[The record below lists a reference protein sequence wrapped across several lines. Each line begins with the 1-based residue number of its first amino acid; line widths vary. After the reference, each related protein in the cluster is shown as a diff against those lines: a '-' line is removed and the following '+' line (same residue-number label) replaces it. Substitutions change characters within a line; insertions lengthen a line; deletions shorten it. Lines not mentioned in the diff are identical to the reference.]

1 MKKKKCSRSSGIGGQ
16 AVLEGVMM
24 RNKDDYAVA
33 VRKPNGEIEVEVDVF
48 HGCMHGSRLTR
59 MPFIRGV
66 FNFID
71 SLRLGMRT
79 LNYSASF
86 YEDDET
92 GETKLDKA
100 LDKVSGGRGEG
111 ILMAVTTVFSV
122 VIAVGVF
129 ILLPYF
135 ITSLLNEYVRNASLL
150 AIIEGAIRILIFL
163 AYVVGISLMK
173 DIHRLYQYH
182 GAEHKC
188 INCIEKGRPLTV
200 HNVMRS
206 SRIHKRCGTSFLFF
220 VMFVSIILFFFIR
233 VENPAVKILL
243 RIALIPVIAGISYE
257 IIRLAGR
264 TDNIFVRIISAPG
277 MMLQRLTTKEPDE
290 SMVEV
295 AMKSVEAVFDWK
307 VYIENTFGYEIDE
320 SWMVDEPYT
329 DEEDAENESEKEK

>member
-1 MKKKKCSRSSGIGGQ
+1 MKKNKVNRSSGIGGQ

-33 VRKPNGEIEVEVDVF
+33 VRKPDGEIEVEVDVF
-48 HGCMHGSRLTR
+48 HGCLHGSKVTKI
-59 MPFIRGV
+59 PFIRGV

-71 SLRLGMRT
+71 SLRIGMKT

-86 YEDDET
+86 YEDGDAKET
-92 GETKLDKA
+92 ALDKA
-100 LDKVSGGRGEG
+100 LDKVSGGRGES
-111 ILMAVTTVFSV
+111 ILMGITMVFSV
-122 VIAVGVF
+122 ALAVGIF
-129 ILLPYF
+129 ILLPF
-135 ITSLLNEYVRNASLL
+135 FLSSLLADYIRNDSLL
-150 AIIEGAIRILIFL
+150 AILEGVIRILIFF
-163 AYVVGISLMK
+163 AYVIGISMMK

-233 VENPAVKILL
+233 VDHPALKLVIRIL
-243 RIALIPVIAGISYE
+243 LIPVIAGISYE

-264 TDNIFVRIISAPG
+264 TDHLLVRIISAPG
-277 MMLQRLTTKEPDE
+277 MLLQRLTTKEPDE
-290 SMVEV
+290 SMAEV
-295 AMKSVEAVFDWK
+295 AIKSVEAVFDWK
-307 VYIENTFGYEIDE
+307 AYLKEHFGYEVDE
-320 SWMVDEPYT
+320 SWMR
-329 DEEDAENESEKEK
+329 EEDPEQDPD

>member
-1 MKKKKCSRSSGIGGQ
+1 MKKKKINRSSGIGGQ

-48 HGCMHGSRLTR
+48 HGCLHGSKITKI
-59 MPFIRGV
+59 PFIRGV

-71 SLRLGMRT
+71 SLRLGMKT

-86 YEDDET
+86 YEDEDAKET
-92 GETKLDKA
+92 VLDKV
-100 LDKVSGGRGEG
+100 LDKVSGGRGEN
-111 ILMAVTTVFSV
+111 ILMGITTVISV
-122 VIAVGVF
+122 VLAVGIF
-129 ILLPYF
+129 ILLPF
-135 ITSLLNEYVRNASLL
+135 FLSSLLAEHIRNASLL
-150 AIIEGAIRILIFL
+150 AILEGAIRIVIFF
-163 AYVVGISLMK
+163 AYVLGISLMK

-200 HNVMRS
+200 RNVMRS

-233 VENPAVKILL
+233 VSNPVLKLVL
-243 RIALIPVIAGISYE
+243 RILLIPVIAGISYE

-277 MMLQRLTTKEPDE
+277 MFLQRLTTKEPDE
-290 SMVEV
+290 SMAEV
-295 AMKSVEAVFDWK
+295 AIKSVEAVFDWK
-307 VYIENTFGYEIDE
+307 AYLEENFGYEVDE
-320 SWMVDEPYT
+320 SWMKDDASSVEA
-329 DEEDAENESEKEK
+329 DEEE